1 MFAKSFTAALVV
13 ASISAMAQNTASE
26 MQLAGVKANFQQAQL
41 VPQFLPTF
49 NPSALLNVSF
59 GSDNI
64 EPGTPLAATAV
75 SSAPTLTVIPASN
88 FSSAY
93 PEATTMFTVAMVDAD
108 IVGTD
113 ESGNQTRHWLANNVA
128 LTSGED
134 GAFGLNY
141 TTDPITNYAG
151 PGPAEGSGAHRYVL
165 LFIDQPSTF
174 TAPAY
179 LSQPNTPLG
188 TFNFQNYLSSTG
200 LGPIVAANYITVEN
214 GVATVTVASTSA
226 VQSSTLVAAAAASTS
241 GASSAMSS
249 GASSSM
255 GSASHSGSSSATKAA
270 SSAGSAA
277 SSAVASASVTAAKSG
292 ASALMPAGL
301 AGLVGVGALAV
312 GLVF

>member
-1 MFAKSFTAALVV
+1 MFAKSFTAAVVV
-13 ASISAMAQNTASE
+13 ASLSAFAQNTASE

-49 NPSALLNVSF
+49 NPSALLNVTF
-59 GSDNI
+59 GSDNV

-75 SSAPTLTVIPASN
+75 ASAPTLTVIPASN
-88 FSSAY
+88 FTSAY

-108 IVGTD
+108 IVGTN

-128 LTSGED
+128 LTTGEG

-179 LSQPNTPLG
+179 LSEPNTPLG

-214 GVATVTVASTSA
+214 GQATVTVASTSA
-226 VQSSTLVAAAAASTS
+226 VQSSTLVAAAAPTTS
-241 GASSAMSS
+241 GASSAMSM
-249 GASSSM
+249 SSSM

-270 SSAGSAA
+270 SSGASAA
-277 SSAVASASVTAAKSG
+277 SSAVASASATAAKSS
-292 ASALMPAGL
+292 ASNLLPAGL
-301 AGLVGVGALAV
+301 AGLVGGCALAV

>member
-1 MFAKSFTAALVV
+1 MFVKSFTTALVA
-13 ASISAMAQNTASE
+13 ASLSVQSAFAQNTASNL
-26 MQLAGVKANFQQAQL
+26 QLAGVKANFEQADL
-41 VPQFLPTF
+41 VPAFLPTF

-59 GSDNI
+59 GGDNV

-75 SSAPTLTVIPASN
+75 SSAPTLTVVPASN
-88 FSSAY
+88 FTSAY
-93 PEATTMFTVAMVDAD
+93 PQASSMFTVAMVDAD

-128 LTSGED
+128 LTTGEG
-134 GAFGLNY
+134 GAYGLNY

-151 PGPAEGSGAHRYVL
+151 PGPAEGSGPHRYVL
-165 LFIDQPSTF
+165 LFISQPSTF
-174 TAPAY
+174 TAPNY

-188 TFNFQNYLSSTG
+188 TFNFQNYLTSTG

-214 GVATVTVASTSA
+214 GVATVTISSTSA
-226 VQSSTLVAAAAASTS
+226 VQSSTLVAAAASTTGS
-241 GASSAMSS
+241 ASSSA
-249 GASSSM
+249 ASSM
-255 GSASHSGSSSATKAA
+255 GSASASKASSASRAA

-277 SSAVASASVTAAKSG
+277 SSAVASASATGAKSG
-292 ASALMPAGL
+292 ASTLLPASL

>member
-13 ASISAMAQNTASE
+13 ASLSAFAQNTASE

-59 GSDNI
+59 GSDNV

-128 LTSGED
+128 LTTGEN

-174 TAPAY
+174 TAPAD
-179 LSQPNTPLG
+179 LSEPNTPLG

-226 VQSSTLVAAAAASTS
+226 VQSSTLVAAAATSS

-249 GASSSM
+249 GASSM

-270 SSAGSAA
+270 SSAASAA
-277 SSAVASASVTAAKSG
+277 SSAVASASATAAKSG
-292 ASALMPAGL
+292 ANTLLPAGL